1 MTRPSEAEA
10 TWHQQM
16 VLRETLTLAV
26 PLHMVELHGLSP
38 DRLAGIASDAA
49 TTIGSH
55 GDALQFGGKHCAEA
69 FNALARGLAA
79 AALTADGGADFAGHH
94 WCADPRCRA
103 ASRFDHA
110 PDTDDDAEPPKATPI
125 PEPRAT
131 HDVPLTGTYL

>member
-1 MTRPSEAEA
+1 MTRPSEVEA

-26 PLHMVELHGLSP
+26 PMHMADLHGLP
-38 DRLAGIASDAA
+38 PRMLAAIASDSA
-49 TTIGSH
+49 TTIGSR
-55 GDALQFGGKHCAEA
+55 GDVLQFGGKHCADT

-79 AALTADGGADFAGHH
+79 AALTADGGVDFAGQH
-94 WCADPRCRA
+94 WCADPYCRA

-110 PDTDDDAEPPKATPI
+110 PDVDDAELPEPPPV
-125 PEPRAT
+125 PVPRAT